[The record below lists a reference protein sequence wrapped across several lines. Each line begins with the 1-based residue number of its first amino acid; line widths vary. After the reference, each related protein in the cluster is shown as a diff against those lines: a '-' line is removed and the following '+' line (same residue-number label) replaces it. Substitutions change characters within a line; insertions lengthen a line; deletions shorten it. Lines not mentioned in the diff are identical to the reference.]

1 MTARPKDEVR
11 DALRALN
18 EQFAERLRRE
28 LPALA
33 AQAERLSGDM
43 AGERRAIELDD
54 LRSRLHRLAGAAGS
68 FGQPALGR
76 EAWRLEQRIARWLEA
91 SEPAEAGF
99 GELAEAMRELA
110 RKDLSGAGD
119 TAPVPSLEAEPAG
132 QCIYL
137 MESDPQACRLISQTL
152 RTFGY
157 QVQACH
163 DLDGLEALFR
173 QQPPDALVLALH
185 ACDAL
190 TRVKALQAGLERP
203 LPLMVIGERD
213 DFDIQLAAVRAGA
226 EGFFT
231 RPLDLTRLESRL
243 ARSLERQQGEPYRVL
258 IVDDD
263 ADLTLR
269 YSLVLRGARME
280 VQALDEPV
288 RLFETLHAFNPE
300 VVLLDLNMPGCSGLE
315 LAQMIRLH
323 DDWLRIPIIYLSVET
338 DASRQM
344 EALVKAGD
352 DFITKPISDSAL
364 VSAVFSHAQRARA
377 LSAALTRDGLTGLLT
392 HASIKEQLL
401 VEVDRAR
408 RSGRPACV
416 VMLDIDRFKQV
427 NDSHGHAA
435 GDSVIRAL
443 ANLLRQRLRRVD
455 SLGRYGGEE
464 FLAVLPD
471 CSATQALRI
480 FDHIRERF
488 AELTFS
494 AGGASFQATLS
505 AGICETNPALDAGTL
520 LEQADRALYAAKHG
534 GRNQVCVAD

>member
-1 MTARPKDEVR
+1 M
-11 DALRALN
+11 
-18 EQFAERLRRE
+18 
-28 LPALA
+28 
-33 AQAERLSGDM
+33 
-43 AGERRAIELDD
+43 
-54 LRSRLHRLAGAAGS
+54 
-68 FGQPALGR
+68 
-76 EAWRLEQRIARWLEA
+76 
-91 SEPAEAGF
+91 
-99 GELAEAMRELA
+99 
-110 RKDLSGAGD
+110 
-119 TAPVPSLEAEPAG
+119 
-132 QCIYL
+132 
-137 MESDPQACRLISQTL
+137 
-152 RTFGY
+152 
-157 QVQACH
+157 
-163 DLDGLEALFR
+163 
-173 QQPPDALVLALH
+173 LALH

-488 AELTFS
+488 AELTFRRRRRLVPGDAQRRHLRNQPG
-494 AGGASFQATLS
+494 AGRRHPAGTGRPGALRGQARRAQPGVRGGLAEGWRGCVGRYRAVPVAPAPFRRRCTLWCRLARRQSLFLQGASKLQATPGLS
-505 AGICETNPALDAGTL
+505 LLPPGEGGPQGRMREGGLDAQPGTPWERLSRRRTSPAAVAARARNPQGCGECRKPVGNGRGLPQNPLGTACFCGRPALGGDAGSDL
-520 LEQADRALYAAKHG
+520 SRERVG
-534 GRNQVCVAD
+534 